1 VVAGE
6 AEIVAR
12 VLCCVVTIVDPAL
25 VVLGGGVGQAPGFAA
40 AVTRELE
47 RIAPVMP
54 EVRVSALGSDVVVHG
69 CLAAG
74 AELAWKQLTAT
85 LPAVLGPENESPVPT
100 QVMND

>member
-1 VVAGE
+1 M
-6 AEIVAR
+6 
-12 VLCCVVTIVDPAL
+12 
-25 VVLGGGVGQAPGFAA
+25 GQAPGFAA

-47 RIAPVMP
+47 QIAPVMP

-85 LPAVLGPENESPVPT
+85 LPAVLGPDTGYRRPGAGHERLSRRRRPPGARRPGRPSRR
-100 QVMND
+100 